1 MSPTPIADIVKS
13 LESLPP
19 ELKEQALQH
28 LISYLEDLP
37 EQAKWDALLERTEEK
52 LVAEACKAKLL
63 AKARSDSRFFVP
75 DDEKITEAML
85 EIARETRRSLYT
97 KDTVS
102 ALSAKASVET
112 VFRLLKYQKEFLLDD
127 SRLIL
132 LNWFRASGKGT
143 AATLKIVFDCADKD
157 FRNERTDW
165 VILSRGDREAFGIF
179 QVARKYCEDF
189 LYVFNSSQSQFSSE
203 DGLRRYTQHEI
214 RFPCGSRIISLPANP
229 DTARGYSANFF
240 LNELSIF
247 ERDEEIW
254 QSVFPS
260 LRSEHKI
267 IVASTPRG
275 DRSRLFYRLAI
286 DESGAW
292 SKHVVDVHKAVE
304 QGFPMDVEAERS
316 NIDQLDWIQDYEL
329 NWLRTSD

>member
-1 MSPTPIADIVKS
+1 MSPAPIADIVRS

-19 ELKEQALQH
+19 ELKEQASQH

-37 EQAKWDALLERTEEK
+37 EEAKWNAPFKTTEGK
-52 LVAEACKAKLL
+52 LAAEARKARLAVEARKAKYLL
-63 AKARSDSRFFVP
+63 APLKESIAAAIQDG
-75 DDEKITEAML
+75 DEAIQKQVDQLKSI
-85 EIARETRRSLYT
+85 SGG
-97 KDTVS
+97 KD
-102 ALSAKASVET
+102 AADILSK
-112 VFRLLKYQKEFLLDD
+112 LLKYQKDFLSDD
-127 SRLIL
+127 SRCIL
-132 LNWFRASGKGT
+132 LNWFRASGKDT
-143 AATLKIVFDCADKD
+143 TATLKIVFDCADKD
-157 FRNERTDW
+157 FQNERTDW

-240 LNELSIF
+240 LNELSTF

-254 QSVFPS
+254 QSVSPC
-260 LRSEHKI
+260 LRSKHKI

-275 DRSRLFYRLAI
+275 DRSRLFYRLAT